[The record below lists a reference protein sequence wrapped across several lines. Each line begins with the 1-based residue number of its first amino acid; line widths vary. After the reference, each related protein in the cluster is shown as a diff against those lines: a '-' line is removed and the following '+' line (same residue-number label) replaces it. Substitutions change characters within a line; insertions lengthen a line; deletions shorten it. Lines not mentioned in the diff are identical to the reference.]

1 MVNIDSKFW
10 HWYHNV
16 SECHYHIQI
25 TVKYRKILLDKKV
38 EKVILDSLR
47 GIKERYAIE
56 ITHVG
61 FDQNHVHI
69 LLRFLPQYSGSQV
82 IKILKSITAKEVFRT
97 LPEIKKILWG
107 GEFWTNGYYIA
118 TVSGRGTKK
127 VIETY
132 IINQGRTKAVKQLAL
147 FEL

>member
-107 GEFWTNGYYIA
+107 AEIP
-118 TVSGRGTKK
+118 
-127 VIETY
+127 
-132 IINQGRTKAVKQLAL
+132 Q
-147 FEL
+147 